1 MLRID
6 HESAR
11 NTKGLPLKPAREAAP
26 GTPPG
31 DVEAVIETRG
41 LTKRFGERVAVNN
54 VDLSVPRASAFGF
67 VGPNGAGK
75 TTLIRSILGLT
86 RLTSGT
92 VQLLG
97 YEMPKNHSLALAR
110 VGAVVEEPLFH
121 LHLTGRENLEVI
133 AAAREPEAHRRIE
146 PALARVGLADRAD
159 ERVRAYSMGMRQ
171 RLGVARCLLA
181 DPLLLV
187 LDEPMNGLDPA
198 GIEEFLEMMS
208 GFVSEGRTVFLS
220 SHLLDEVQKTCDH
233 VAIIDQG
240 DILMQGLVEDIA
252 RGGHPAV
259 RIRCDSADAAEHLL
273 IAHPAVE
280 QVRTTEGTLMV
291 ELRTERGTETDKA
304 VADMTRL
311 LVEAGVSVF
320 SIEAERVSLEERFLE
335 ITSRL
340 EVTG

>member
-1 MLRID
+1 MKLTD
-6 HESAR
+6 DSEPSA
-11 NTKGLPLKPAREAAP
+11 
-26 GTPPG
+26 PPG
-31 DVEAVIETRG
+31 DVETVIETHG
-41 LTKRFGERVAVNN
+41 LTKRFGDRVAVNN

-75 TTLIRSILGLT
+75 TTLIRAILGLT
-86 RLTSGT
+86 HLTGGT
-92 VQLLG
+92 VRLLG
-97 YEMPKNHSLALAR
+97 YTMPENHSRALAR

-121 LHLTGRENLEVI
+121 LHLTGRENLEVV
-133 AAAREPEAHRRIE
+133 AAAREPEAHHRIE

-198 GIEEFLEMMS
+198 GIEEFREMMS
-208 GFVSEGRTVFLS
+208 GFVGEGRTVFLS

-252 RGGHPAV
+252 RGGHPEV
-259 RIRCDSADAAEHLL
+259 RIRCDSVDAAERLL
-273 IAHPAVE
+273 KAHPAVN
-280 QVRTTEGTLMV
+280 QVRTAGDTLIV
-291 ELRTERGTETDKA
+291 ELGTERGSETDTA
-304 VADMTRL
+304 VADLNRL
-311 LVEAGVSVF
+311 LVESGVSVF

>member
-1 MLRID
+1 MSIRSQ
-6 HESAR
+6 ETSERSA
-11 NTKGLPLKPAREAAP
+11 
-26 GTPPG
+26 PPG
-31 DVEAVIETRG
+31 DVEAVIETHG

-54 VDLSVPRASAFGF
+54 VDLTVPRASAFGF

-75 TTLIRSILGLT
+75 TTLVRTILGLT
-86 RLTSGT
+86 RRASGT
-92 VQLLG
+92 VRLLG
-97 YEMPKNHSLALAR
+97 YSMPEQHKLALAR
-110 VGAVVEEPLFH
+110 VGAIVEEPLFH
-121 LHLTGRENLEVI
+121 LHLTGRENLQVV
-133 AAAREPEAHRRIE
+133 AAAREPQAHDRIA

-181 DPLLLV
+181 DPLLLI

-198 GIEEFLEMMS
+198 GIEEFREMIN
-208 GFVSEGRTVFLS
+208 GLVGEGRTVFLS
-220 SHLLDEVQKTCDH
+220 SHLLDEVQKTCDR

-240 DILMQGLVEDIA
+240 NILMQGLVEDIA
-252 RGGHPAV
+252 GGRGQA
-259 RIRCDSADAAEHLL
+259 IQFRCDSPDVAKDLL
-273 IAHPAVE
+273 GAHPAVE
-280 QVRTTEGTLMV
+280 QIQ
-291 ELRTERGTETDKA
+291 RTEDAIIVTIRTEPGTDTDTA
-304 VADMTRL
+304 VADMNRL

>member
-1 MLRID
+1 MSIRSQ
-6 HESAR
+6 ETSERSA
-11 NTKGLPLKPAREAAP
+11 
-26 GTPPG
+26 PPG
-31 DVEAVIETRG
+31 DVEAVIETHG

-54 VDLSVPRASAFGF
+54 VDLTVPRASAFGF

-75 TTLIRSILGLT
+75 TTLVRTILGLT
-86 RLTSGT
+86 RRASGT
-92 VQLLG
+92 VRLLG
-97 YEMPKNHSLALAR
+97 YSMPEQHKLALAR
-110 VGAVVEEPLFH
+110 VGAIVEEPLFH
-121 LHLTGRENLEVI
+121 LHLTGRENLQVV
-133 AAAREPEAHRRIE
+133 AAAREPQAHDRIA

-181 DPLLLV
+181 DPLLLI

-198 GIEEFLEMMS
+198 GIEEFREMIN
-208 GFVSEGRTVFLS
+208 GLVGEGRTVFLS
-220 SHLLDEVQKTCDH
+220 SHLLDEVQKTCDR

-240 DILMQGLVEDIA
+240 NILMQGLVEDIA
-252 RGGHPAV
+252 GGRGQA
-259 RIRCDSADAAEHLL
+259 IQFRCDSPDVAKDLL
-273 IAHPAVE
+273 GAHHAVE
-280 QVRTTEGTLMV
+280 QIQ
-291 ELRTERGTETDKA
+291 RTEDAIIVTIRTEPSTDTDTA
-304 VADMTRL
+304 VADMNRL

>member
-1 MLRID
+1 MKIAHD
-6 HESAR
+6 PESS
-11 NTKGLPLKPAREAAP
+11 AP
-26 GTPPG
+26 EGQV
-31 DVEAVIETRG
+31 DAVIETRG
-41 LTKRFGERVAVNN
+41 LTKRFGDRVAVNN

-86 RLTSGT
+86 HLTSGT
-92 VQLLG
+92 VNLLG
-97 YEMPKNHSLALAR
+97 YKMPENHSRALAR

-133 AAAREPEAHRRIE
+133 AAAREPESHSRIE
-146 PALARVGLADRAD
+146 PALARVGLTDRAD

-198 GIEEFLEMMS
+198 GIEEFREMMR
-208 GFVSEGRTVFLS
+208 GFVGEGRTVFLS

-240 DILMQGLVEDIA
+240 DILLQGLVEDIA
-252 RGGHPAV
+252 RAGHPTV
-259 RIRCDSADAAEHLL
+259 SIRCDSADAAERL
-273 IAHPAVE
+273 IVAQPTVE
-280 QVRTTEGTLMV
+280 QARITEGTLTV
-291 ELRTERGTETDKA
+291 EFRTEQGIETDTA
-304 VADMTRL
+304 VADMNRL